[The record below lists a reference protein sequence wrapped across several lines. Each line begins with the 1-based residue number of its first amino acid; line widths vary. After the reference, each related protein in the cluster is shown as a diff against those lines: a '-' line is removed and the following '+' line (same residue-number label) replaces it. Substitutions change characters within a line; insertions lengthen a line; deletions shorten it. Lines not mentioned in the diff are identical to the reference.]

1 MGITKSYAA
10 HAQYQ
15 PNKIAIKI
23 KDREVTYKEWYR
35 SVCQVANWL
44 HKEESANKKI
54 AILLDNSVEFLQIF
68 AGSAMAG
75 WICVPLD
82 PKWNSYELEERLQ
95 IVQPSIIVVA
105 QHKRN
110 QLPQTNSKVFSI
122 STWSERITNA
132 SITANCV
139 EKVGELPFY
148 MGFTSGSTGKAKAF
162 LRSQQSWVESFACNV
177 YDFHMEKEEAV
188 LLAGTFVHSLFLY
201 GAMSALFLGQTIHMT
216 EKFIPNRVLSILEK
230 ESISVMYT
238 VPTMLESLYK
248 EKRVIERE
256 IKIISSGAKW
266 EAEAKQKIKQI
277 FPKAKRFEFYGASE
291 LSFVTALSHHDN
303 ENKPSSVGRPCHNVK
318 ISIRNGDGQEVEQG
332 KVGTIYVK
340 SEQFFMG
347 YIIDNKPI
355 CHVTSDG
362 WMTVHDVGYVDE
374 DGFLYIVGRE
384 KNMIIY
390 GGINIFPEEIERVLQ
405 IHPNVDEVVVVG
417 KKDVYWGE
425 KPVVLVK
432 GAVSKQELK
441 QLCLGKLSSYKI
453 PTEWYFVDAIPHTSS
468 GKVARAEAKEIVEK
482 QEFMYE

>member
-10 HAQYQ
+10 HAHYR
-15 PNKIAIKI
+15 PNKTAIKT
-23 KDREVTYKEWYR
+23 KDRTVTYKEWYR

-44 HKEESANKKI
+44 HEEESSNKKI

-177 YDFHMEKEEAV
+177 HDFHMEKEEAV

-277 FPKAKRFEFYGASE
+277 FPKAKRYEFYGASE

-318 ISIRNGDGQEVEQG
+318 ISIRNRDGQEVGQG
-332 KVGTIYVK
+332 IVGTIYVK

-347 YIIDNKPI
+347 YIIDDAPI

-405 IHPNVDEVVVVG
+405 RHPNVDEAVVVG

-468 GKVARAEAKEIVEK
+468 GKVARAEAKEIVEE
-482 QEFMYE
+482 QGFMYE